1 MKARDKARS
10 FTAPSYRGMHDVEI
24 KPGQENE
31 LAAASERFATTLRTA
46 SVESAPRESRYARFI
61 GGSEHLLWSTTFES
75 EWRRHI
81 ARANPSTIH

>member
-10 FTAPSYRGMHDVEI
+10 FTTPSHREMRDVEI

-46 SVESAPRESRYARFI
+46 SVETGPRESRSARSI
-61 GGSEHLLWSTTFES
+61 GGEHLLWTTPFES
-75 EWRRHI
+75 EWQRHI
-81 ARANPSTIH
+81 GRNNPSTIH